1 MRKLLEFC
9 AGVFKSGGRNH
20 PVRLAIAAL
29 RRLLLYPRIA
39 DLAADF
45 GLDDSFNRRDLRSD
59 DGGGRGLA

>member
-1 MRKLLEFC
+1 MPIRLIDKLFL
-9 AGVFKSGGRNH
+9 RI
-20 PVRLAIAAL
+20 AIAAL